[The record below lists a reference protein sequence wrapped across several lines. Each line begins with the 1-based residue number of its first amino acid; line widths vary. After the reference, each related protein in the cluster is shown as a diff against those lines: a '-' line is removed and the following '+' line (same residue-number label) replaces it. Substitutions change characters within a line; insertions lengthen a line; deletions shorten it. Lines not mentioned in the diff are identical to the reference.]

1 MLGPY
6 LAGVT
11 EYLAGEV
18 LYVAGKAALDEGEA
32 NIRPRHLSQ
41 ARSQLKMWNIE
52 EYKMPKTRVKN
63 GSI

>member
-18 LYVAGKAALDEGEA
+18 LYVAGRAALDEKEA
-32 NIRPRHLSQ
+32 NIRPRHLAQ
-41 ARSQLKMWNIE
+41 AQSQLKMWKIE
-52 EYKMPKTRVKN
+52 ENKMPKARVKN